1 MKKTKKKKKLRLR
14 LDRLFIF
21 LFCVVLIILIVSSI
35 INIKIKNI
43 YVMGNS
49 YLNEQEIIELSSI
62 SDYPS
67 SLKNSS
73 NQIEKRLEDN
83 HLILDAKVYK
93 KGLTKVYIEIEEN
106 RPLFYY
112 ESTGKTIHYD
122 GSSSDEKYIVPTV
135 INYITDSYYNS
146 FIEEMKKLDL
156 NVINRISEIKFYPNE
171 VDDNR
176 FLLYMSD
183 GNYVYVNISTFNK
196 LNKYLTI
203 LESLPNKNGI
213 LYLDYGNNFEI
224 IP

>member
-1 MKKTKKKKKLRLR
+1 MKNTKGKKKIRIR
-14 LDRLFIF
+14 YDRLFIF
-21 LFCVVLIILIVSSI
+21 LFCVFLFIFIVVSI
-35 INIKIKNI
+35 FNIKIKNI
-43 YVMGNS
+43 YVTGNF
-49 YLNEQEIIELSSI
+49 YIKEQKIIEEALI

-67 SLKNSS
+67 TLMNPAFA
-73 NQIEKRLEDN
+73 IEKNLEN
-83 HLILDAKVYK
+83 NFMILDAKVYK
-93 KGLTKVYIEIEEN
+93 KGLSEVHIEITEN

-122 GSSSDEKYIVPTV
+122 GTSSDYKYTVPTV
-135 INYITDSYYNS
+135 INYITDAYYEQ
-146 FIEEMKKLDL
+146 FVEEMKNLDL
-156 NVINRISEIKFYPNE
+156 NIINRISEIQFYPNE

-203 LESLPNKNGI
+203 LESLPNKKGI